1 MYVHSSELI
10 AAYMPDGFGD
20 YYGCKGLILRRE
32 NAGEQAKRKIQGC
45 NDCCNGTH
53 RDLRLRGVSRHSSR

>member
-20 YYGCKGLILRRE
+20 YYGYKGLILRKKKPKSR
-32 NAGEQAKRKIQGC
+32 Q
-45 NDCCNGTH
+45 
-53 RDLRLRGVSRHSSR
+53 RGD